1 MMTPPD
7 VILALMTGITGLV
20 GAVTALV
27 KGFIDARIAHNRLAS
42 IEEASRGMARE
53 MAPDHGA
60 SMKDSSVRTEDKID
74 ALGAAMHDIG
84 ARIHSIDKA
93 ISGMR
98 DDDRQTRADITQI
111 RADLSDVR
119 TTADREHTLLRAGID
134 QLKERRIP

>member
-7 VILALMTGITGLV
+7 VILALVTGITGLV

-27 KGFIDARIAHNRLAS
+27 KGFIDVRIAHNRLAS

-53 MAPDHGA
+53 M
-60 SMKDSSVRTEDKID
+60 DSSVRTEDKID

-119 TTADREHTLLRAGID
+119 TTADREHTLLRVGID

>member
-1 MMTPPD
+1 MMIPPD
-7 VILALMTGITGLV
+7 VILALVTGITGLV

-27 KGFIDARIAHNRLAS
+27 KGFADARLTHNKLAT
-42 IEEASRGMARE
+42 IETAAEHTARE
-53 MAPDHGA
+53 LTHDHGA
-60 SMKDSSVRTEDKID
+60 SMKDASARSEEKID

-84 ARIHSIDKA
+84 ARIHSIDET

-119 TTADREHTLLRAGID
+119 ANADREHALLRAGID
-134 QLKERRIP
+134 QLKEGKGL